1 MDRLALYSWGA
12 NSHGQLGLGD
22 IKEDEVLAPRKVCVF
37 PSAMRLDEVIKMV
50 GGAGHTLFLD
60 QRGQV
65 FSCGWNDK
73 GQAGV
78 PTCSSTFQK
87 VEALS
92 NERIT
97 DVACGWDSSMALTRE
112 GDVFVWG
119 SNSHGQLGLRDVDKV
134 SEPRKLVGEVDGR
147 KFQRISMGLR
157 HSAIVSTDGELLVS
171 GASNKGQLGVD
182 LQGARCSESFLT
194 VSDLPPVR
202 EVACA
207 QHHTVAISRDNQLFA
222 WGDNKHGQLGI
233 DPQKGKI
240 VTTAAKVEN
249 GSEVNNTSRIYCGWT
264 HTCLYSSV
272 LYSWGRNSY
281 GQLARPKDTPVSEC
295 WKAGVALNDD
305 LHSIS
310 VGSEHNMALT
320 GSSGTVL
327 AWGWNEHGNCGTGS
341 TQDVFRPTEVKL
353 PAASLIGTGAGHS
366 FALVYNQYTAI
377 YSTVIPLLALPC
389 RRDRNKSLR
398 PSFRRETSSSSVI
411 MFRARSQSSIG
422 DSEREAKFVQE
433 RIDAVEKH
441 FAELCSVF
449 AAYTRKAARLRDKN
463 DEVAKTIQTY
473 ADAEDINRSMSTCLV
488 NFANTLSVVG
498 DYSDAQVQRL
508 NSKVVAPLSQ
518 YQNTCKRAK
527 ENVKST
533 FAARD
538 EELKRKRMLEKVR
551 EENPKNQQ
559 RISQAKSNL
568 MKATVEVSRV
578 VKGLEEQID
587 SFEKQKLHDI
597 KTILLSFVTVQLS
610 FHAKAVELL
619 TKAYQDVAEIDEA
632 QDLEE
637 FRETMKATESSTKLS
652 AVKKSGFRQA
662 CSLMNLHNRFSPS
675 PSSLRKGKAHKTTE
689 SLDSSKTGHT
699 NSSESVQVE
708 EYDESTDDSEES
720 SSIRD
725 KKSVRSRLKTM

>member
-22 IKEDEVLAPRKVCVF
+22 IKEDEVLAPRKVRVF

-87 VEALS
+87 VEALR
-92 NERIT
+92 NERIA
-97 DVACGWDSSMALTRE
+97 DVACGWDSSMALTRD

-119 SNSHGQLGLRDVDKV
+119 SNSHGQLGLRDVAKV

-182 LQGARCSESFLT
+182 LRGARCSESFLT

-202 EVACA
+202 EVACG

-233 DPQKGKI
+233 DPRKGKI

-249 GSEVNNTSRIYCGWT
+249 GSEVNNTSGIYCGWT

-272 LYSWGRNSY
+272 VYSWGRNSY

-305 LHSIS
+305 LRSLS
-310 VGSEHNMALT
+310 VGSEHNVALT
-320 GSSGTVL
+320 GSSGAVL
-327 AWGWNEHGNCGTGS
+327 TWGWNEHGNCGTGS
-341 TQDVFRPTEVKL
+341 TQDVFRPTDVKL
-353 PAASLIGTGAGHS
+353 PAASLIGTVFQFS
-366 FALVYNQYTAI
+366 VPQKYILKRTLYYNTRIHTQ
-377 YSTVIPLLALPC
+377 VH
-389 RRDRNKSLR
+389 R
-398 PSFRRETSSSSVI
+398 PSGLSRGS
-411 MFRARSQSSIG
+411 G

-441 FAELCSVF
+441 LAELCSVF

-463 DEVAKTIQTY
+463 DEVAKTIQSY

-632 QDLEE
+632 RDLEARE

-662 CSLMNLHNRFSPS
+662 YSLMNLHNRFSPS
-675 PSSLRKGKAHKTTE
+675 PSSLRKGKAHRTTE

-720 SSIRD
+720 SSIRE